1 MTDEE
6 FKIKLGSKLHALR
19 KERDLTLHQLA
30 LATGAHKTTIMRIE
44 RAEINPSAN
53 LIRRMAG
60 ALNIP
65 INDLMEFD

>member
-6 FKIKLGSKLHALR
+6 FKQKLGKKLHKLR
-19 KERDLTLHQLA
+19 KDRDLTLHQLA
-30 LATGAHKTTIMRIE
+30 TATGAHKTTIMRIE

-60 ALNIP
+60 ALEVP
-65 INDLMEFD
+65 ITDLMEP